1 MNMETLLVIFLIIFV
16 LWVFAANANDRRRS
30 RGNFTT
36 SEFLTMYFD
45 AEDRARKKN
54 KDQSNNNRD

>member
-1 MNMETLLVIFLIIFV
+1 METLLVIFLIMSA
-16 LWVFAANANDRRRS
+16 LWVFAANANDKRRS

-36 SEFLTMYFD
+36 SEFLTMHFD
-45 AEDRARKKN
+45 AEDRARKKS

>member
-1 MNMETLLVIFLIIFV
+1 METLLVIFLIIFV

-45 AEDRARKKN
+45 AEDRARKKDKN
-54 KDQSNNNRD
+54 Q

>member
-1 MNMETLLVIFLIIFV
+1 MNTLLVIFLIVFL

-36 SEFLTMYFD
+36 SEFLKMYFD